1 MRCTAQKP
9 KDQVAGCVDAEIA
22 KLPWLPY
29 YAYTWGGQSQCEDL
43 ASIFISITFDI
54 LALVCH
60 AIGTI
65 YLARRKGEPPPSFS
79 FVSMWG
85 MVLTGFCKPI
95 AEGFLLN
102 AMSPAPGFSMG
113 PYLLPFLRPT
123 GFALAAFISG
133 VWGSRGWGLMYLF
146 MDGVVT
152 MLTFFAFNLRID
164 IWKGPAVV
172 PSLGSIVT
180 AGSLPPPQLPT
191 VYGGLFVATLPG
203 ALFVAAYF
211 LAGLWPTMVLVGCC
225 TKTWSLVKL
234 GFAIW
239 LTWVCFFLMIFT
251 SPFLAIWEMVWKKC
265 SSKEKRFGRFPAVGW
280 YAKWFRSSEHPRLR
294 LVGVY
299 GYLLWVSLQFAVF
312 VGRWM
317 VLANLLPLAGD
328 AWCPGLLRDIEAGSA
343 LSTIFLVAGLLG
355 LKSLNLTL

>member
-9 KDQVAGCVDAEIA
+9 KDQVVGCVDAEIA

-29 YAYTWGGQSQCEDL
+29 YAYTWGGQSQCEGL

-79 FVSMWG
+79 FASMRG

-180 AGSLPPPQLPT
+180 AGSLPPPQLQT
-191 VYGGLFVATLPG
+191 VYDGLFVATLPG
-203 ALFVAAYF
+203 ALFIAAYF

-225 TKTWSLVKL
+225 TRTWSLVKL
-234 GFAIW
+234 GFMIW
-239 LTWVCFFLMIFT
+239 LTWVCFFLMIFAK
-251 SPFLAIWEMVWKKC
+251 PVPRHLGDGVEEMQQQGG
-265 SSKEKRFGRFPAVGW
+265 EKVRAVPGSAVVRQMVSIVRASQAETCRRLWLLAVGFSPVRCLCR
-280 YAKWFRSSEHPRLR
+280 AVDG
-294 LVGVY
+294 VGKPT
-299 GYLLWVSLQFAVF
+299 A
-312 VGRWM
+312 
-317 VLANLLPLAGD
+317 
-328 AWCPGLLRDIEAGSA
+328 PGW
-343 LSTIFLVAGLLG
+343 
-355 LKSLNLTL
+355 